1 MVRIIMNRWKE
12 GLQKV
17 SLAKLQA
24 ELLDKSLAESK
35 RNVDLL
41 LEGKKVEID
50 IDDDRVANIF
60 LRKANEIGVD
70 CVKIIV

>member
-60 LRKANEIGVD
+60 LRMANEIGVD